1 LPRQPNVASVR
12 QVADKQLKNE
22 HKGWYDQVPL
32 YDHFMV
38 PSQQAVSQLRLDGK
52 GALSQQLAR
61 ALKTEILEGKHAP
74 GAQMPATRTLATA
87 LRLSRNTVLTAYEM
101 LSAEQLVVSR
111 PGSGTRVTGAT
122 AAPKSRA
129 ARSSIVAQSRYSAR
143 ARQLGAKTLGGGNPA
158 LRLDLQYGSPLVR
171 PELFASWRRKQ
182 VAAAPRVGPRYPASQ
197 GLHSLR
203 CAIVDYLLRRR
214 GVECGPEDVII
225 VSGTQQ
231 ALTLVARVI
240 VDEGQSVVLE
250 DPCYENAR
258 DALEAHGAK
267 LVSVRVDSA
276 GLVTDELPA
285 RPPRLIHVTPSHQF
299 PSGAV
304 MSLERRIQL
313 LNYAAAHQCWI
324 FEDDYDG
331 ELHYDQR
338 PLAALRS
345 LDVSKRVIYS
355 GTFSKTLFPGLRL
368 GYMVCPQALRNDLWR
383 AKDLDDSGCS
393 AIEQIALSSFL
404 ESRQYEKHLRKSL
417 VELRKR
423 RRVLL
428 KGLSRHL
435 GDQLRVDAS
444 HGGMHVVAWF
454 RDLSYPDLTRLIAL
468 AAQKGLGLYPIHHY
482 YQARPAN
489 PGLML
494 GFAGLTSH
502 QLTNAIDLLGRCV
515 HEISRAR

>member
-1 LPRQPNVASVR
+1 
-12 QVADKQLKNE
+12 
-22 HKGWYDQVPL
+22 
-32 YDHFMV
+32 MV
-38 PSQQAVSQLRLDGK
+38 PSEQSVSQLRLDGK
-52 GALSQQLAR
+52 GALFQQLAR
-61 ALKTEILEGKHAP
+61 ALKTEILEGRHAP
-74 GAQMPATRTLATA
+74 GSQMPATRTLATT

-122 AAPKSRA
+122 ATPKSRVT
-129 ARSSIVAQSRYSAR
+129 RSAIVAQSRYSAR
-143 ARQLGAKTLGGGNPA
+143 TRLLAAKTLGGGNPA
-158 LRLDLQYGSPLVR
+158 LRLDMQYGSPLVR
-171 PELFASWRRKQ
+171 PELFAAWRRKQ
-182 VAAAPRVGPRYPASQ
+182 VAAAPRVGPRYPPCE

-214 GVECGPEDVII
+214 GVECGPDDVII

-231 ALTLVARVI
+231 GLSLVARVL
-240 VDEGQSVVLE
+240 VDEGQSVVIE
-250 DPCYENAR
+250 DPYYESAR
-258 DALEAHGAK
+258 HALLAHGAR

-313 LNYAAAHQCWI
+313 LNYAATHRCWI

-338 PLAALRS
+338 PLAALSS

-368 GYMVCPQALRNDLWR
+368 GYMVCPQSLRSDLSR
-383 AKDLDDSGCS
+383 AKDLDDRGCS
-393 AIEQIALSSFL
+393 AIEQIALASFL
-404 ESRQYEKHLRKSL
+404 ESRQYEKHLRKSMI
-417 VELRKR
+417 ELRKR
-423 RRVLL
+423 RRALL
-428 KGLSRHL
+428 KGLARHL
-435 GDQLRVDAS
+435 NDQLRIDAS

-454 RDLSYPDLTRLIAL
+454 RTLSYTEVARLISH
-468 AAQKGLGLYPIHHY
+468 AAQRGLGLYPIHHY
-482 YQARPAN
+482 YQVRPAH

-494 GFAGLTSH
+494 GFAGLTPN
-502 QLTNAIDLLGRCV
+502 QLTSATDLLGRCV
-515 HEISRAR
+515 REISRAR